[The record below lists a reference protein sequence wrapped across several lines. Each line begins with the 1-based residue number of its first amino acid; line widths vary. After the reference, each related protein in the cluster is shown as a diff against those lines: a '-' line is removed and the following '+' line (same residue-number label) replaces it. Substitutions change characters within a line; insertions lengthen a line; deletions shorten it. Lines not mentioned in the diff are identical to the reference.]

1 MNFNHVK
8 LPFTLTEMVAKTIE
22 GERVYPVSEDKFYP
36 SITTITSYRTRHVIS
51 EWRRRVGNEEA
62 NKISTQASSVGT
74 SFHSMAEDYLNNNFD
89 IEKYKDQ
96 YMAKVLFI
104 QAKPILN
111 RINNIHFQEAPLFS
125 HEYGIAGRVDCIGE
139 FDGKLYV
146 IDFKTSSKEKKEE
159 WIENYF
165 VQETGYA
172 KMYEERS
179 GIKVD
184 QIVTLIACQSGEPQ
198 IFIKNPSDYVPLL
211 VDYIKEYRERND
223 RHRQT
228 T

>member
-8 LPFTLTEMVAKTIE
+8 LSFALNEMVAKTIE
-22 GERVYPVSEDKFYP
+22 GERVYPVGEDKFYP
-36 SITTITSYRTRHVIS
+36 SISTITSYRKRHTIK
-51 EWRRRVGNEEA
+51 EWRQRVGEQEA
-62 NKISTQASSVGT
+62 NKISTQAASIGT
-74 SFHSMAEDYLNNNFD
+74 SFHSMAEDYLNNNFN
-89 IEKYKDQ
+89 IEKYKDK

-111 RINNIHFQEAPLFS
+111 MINNIHFQEAPLYSDEFQ
-125 HEYGIAGRVDCIGE
+125 IAGRVDCIGE
-139 FDGKLYV
+139 FDGKLSV
-146 IDFKTSSKEKKEE
+146 IDFKSSIKEKKEE

-184 QIVTLIACQSGEPQ
+184 QIVTIIACQSGETQ

-211 VDYIKEYRERND
+211 IDYIKEYREGND
-223 RHRQT
+223 RYRQT